1 MKTAIVTDST
11 SDIPQHLLEKYN
23 IFQIPAVLIVEGK
36 AMLDGEGITRSEF
49 YNRLPTMKTN
59 PTTAAPST
67 GSFQQ
72 LYRSIFQQ
80 GFTEII
86 SIHVSSKLSGI
97 YNIARITAQ
106 EFKDKIKVIDSQQ
119 LSLGIGF
126 QVIAAAKAAA
136 HSSTSSEQAN
146 PRQSSPRQTSSE
158 QIIERTENVRKRLK
172 IIACLDT
179 LEFIHRSGRVSWAKA
194 RLGGLLDF
202 KPFLEIKDG
211 EVLALGSS
219 RSRQKG
225 IQRMSDMLHNLG
237 QLEYLAILHT
247 NAKEEAKQFLANY
260 ALPAPENTLLINV
273 TTIIGTHVGPNGLG
287 FAAVV
292 K

>member
-126 QVIAAAKAAA
+126 QVIAAAKA
-136 HSSTSSEQAN
+136 SEQA
-146 PRQSSPRQTSSE
+146 SSE
-158 QIIERTENVRKRLK
+158 QIIERIKNVRKRLK

-194 RLGGLLDF
+194 RLGGLLNL
-202 KPFLEIKDG
+202 KPFLEIKNG

-237 QLEYLAILHT
+237 HLEYLAILHT
-247 NAKEEAKQFLANY
+247 NAKEDAKQFLANY

>member
-1 MKTAIVTDST
+1 
-11 SDIPQHLLEKYN
+11 
-23 IFQIPAVLIVEGK
+23 
-36 AMLDGEGITRSEF
+36 MLDGEGITRSEF

-126 QVIAAAKAAA
+126 QVIAAAKA
-136 HSSTSSEQAN
+136 SEQA
-146 PRQSSPRQTSSE
+146 SSE
-158 QIIERTENVRKRLK
+158 QIIERIKNVRKRLK

-194 RLGGLLDF
+194 RLGGLLNL
-202 KPFLEIKDG
+202 KPFLEIKNG

-237 QLEYLAILHT
+237 HLEYLAILHT
-247 NAKEEAKQFLANY
+247 NAKEDAKQFLANY